1 MSIDQIDVKTVT
13 MEQLEG
19 LTLEQL
25 LANNIGEYNLS
36 SNLSDG
42 VYFGYIEA
50 YEAKRREADVANSKK
65 GGLNVSITINVV
77 KAHTLADPLEDKD
90 ALVGRKHF
98 ESYNVFTEY
107 GQAQLVKLIL
117 GVLGIGFKDKEAMA
131 TLGRNPLSLLEEL
144 QTNKVAFGFTIKNS
158 VSAAGYENCNI
169 VLKSAAFINMERAFE
184 MLS

>member
-1 MSIDQIDVKTVT
+1 MSINQIDVKTVT

-65 GGLNVSITINVV
+65 GGLNVNITINVV

-90 ALVGRKHF
+90 GLVGRKHF
-98 ESYNVFTEY
+98 ESYNVLTEY

-117 GVLGIGFKDKEAMA
+117 GALGIGFASTPAPLVPPTSPVNCPSTVAKLPAHARGSAHASPASMA
-131 TLGRNPLSLLEEL
+131 P
-144 QTNKVAFGFTIKNS
+144 
-158 VSAAGYENCNI
+158 VSAF
-169 VLKSAAFINMERAFE
+169 S
-184 MLS
+184 

>member
-1 MSIDQIDVKTVT
+1 MNIRPIRT
-13 MEQLEG
+13 EQDYKDALKSVSPLFDNEPQPGTPEGDYLEVMI
-19 LTLEQL
+19 TL
-25 LANNIGEYNLS
+25 
-36 SNLSDG
+36 
-42 VYFGYIEA
+42 IEA
-50 YEAKRREADVANSKK
+50 YEAKRREADVANAKK
-65 GGLNVSITINVV
+65 GSLNVSITINVV

-98 ESYNVFTEY
+98 ESYNVLTEY